1 MAIAAAVIVPLG
13 VLFFFSGLAVNLFQ
27 AVCFVLIRPLSK
39 STYRIINRAV
49 AELLWL
55 ELVWIVDWWAG
66 VKIELY
72 TDSETFRQMGN
83 EHALV
88 LCNHR
93 SDIDWL
99 VGWVLAQRSGC
110 LGSALAVM
118 KKSLKLLP
126 VIGWSMWFSEYLF
139 LERNWAKDE
148 STLKL
153 YPVLIVVSFYLQSG
167 IQRLRDFPRPFWLA
181 LFVEGTRF
189 TQAKLLAA
197 QEYAASAGL
206 PVPRNVL
213 IPRTKGFV
221 SAVSNMRTF
230 VPAIYDVTV
239 AIPKSSPQPTMIR
252 LFKGQSSVVHCH
264 LKRHSMK
271 DLPDTDDAVAQW
283 CRDLF
288 VAKDALLDKHDADG
302 TFTDQDLVNMGRPIK
317 SLVVV
322 TSWASLLVFGT
333 LKFLQWSSL
342 LSSWKG
348 IAISAACLAIITVLM
363 QVLIRFSQSERSTPA
378 RVARKTRPQ
387 NQAGGELSSDAAAER
402 NGH

>member
-1 MAIAAAVIVPLG
+1 MAIAAAVVVPLG
-13 VLFFFSGLAVNLFQ
+13 VLFFFSGLVVNLIQ
-27 AVCFVLIRPLSK
+27 AACFVLIRPLSK

-72 TDSETFRQMGN
+72 TDSDTFRQMGK

-110 LGSALAVM
+110 LGSALAFM
-118 KKSLKLLP
+118 KKSSKLLP

-148 STLKL
+148 K
-153 YPVLIVVSFYLQSG
+153 IIKSG
-167 IQRLRDFPRPFWLA
+167 VQQLHDFPRPFWLA

-221 SAVSNMRTF
+221 CAVSNMRTF

-239 AIPKSSPQPTMIR
+239 AIPKSSPPPTLTR

-302 TFTDQDLVNMGRPIK
+302 KFTDQGLVNMGRPIK

-322 TSWASLLVFGT
+322 TSWASLLVFVT
-333 LKFLQWSSL
+333 LKFRQWASL

-348 IAISAACLAIITVLM
+348 IALAAGCLVVVTALM

-378 RVARKTRPQ
+378 RVAPTTRPI

-402 NGH
+402 EQH